1 MSLIYIP
8 TISSYQLNQAQL
20 HNISPAASPGF
31 SIGEILEA
39 GVVEKLSDRRILI
52 ALKGVNL
59 SADSEVTLNAGDKIR
74 IKVESL
80 HPQVILR
87 ILERG
92 NLEEF
97 RVADYLRWHRSNPDA
112 ISHMITEAVTQF
124 NTGNLA
130 KIIRYLPEEDFQK
143 IFKLMKSLFLSPET
157 KGNEYVKDY
166 LGKLGMLTESQ
177 LRQVL
182 EGKSGIG
189 EGCFDP
195 QNLKSLLMKISEDL
209 HNLLAG
215 KESFAHEDG
224 ILLNNLSKYLDS
236 SIKTIEAHQIIN
248 VILQESESKY
258 LFQIP
263 ILFQDGIRKGD
274 IFVEYDRNSRGAR
287 DKSQYRIMF
296 FLSMDI
302 LGDMIIEAQLKGD
315 KIDCLIK
322 CLDQEVCDFISSFL
336 EELRNSLSAMGCQID
351 TVKCVAGGDLAKEK
365 MDYYQDR
372 VLYARDV
379 IDLFA

>member
-8 TISSYQLNQAQL
+8 TISNYQLNQAQF
-20 HNISPAASPGF
+20 HTISSAASAGF

-52 ALKGVNL
+52 TLKGVNL

-97 RVADYLRWHRSNPDA
+97 KVADYLRWHRSNPDA
-112 ISHMITEAVTQF
+112 ISHMITEAVMQF
-124 NTGNLA
+124 NTGNLV

-143 IFKLMKSLFLSPET
+143 IFKILKSLFLSPET
-157 KGNEYVKDY
+157 KGNEYIKDY

-209 HNLLAG
+209 HSLLAG
-215 KESFAHEDG
+215 KGSFAHEDG

-274 IFVEYDRNSRGAR
+274 IFVEYDRNSRGER
-287 DKSQYRIMF
+287 DKSQYRVIF

-302 LGDMIIEAQLKGD
+302 LGDMIIEARLKGD
-315 KIDCLIK
+315 RIDCLIK

-365 MDYYQDR
+365 IDYYQDR
-372 VLYARDV
+372 VLYAGDV